1 MTELAA
7 AALVADLEQAVR
19 GGSSER
25 RVEMLRKMTDLF
37 LSDADRLNEQQVKVF
52 DDVLVRLMERIQ
64 SRTLAQLSDQ
74 FADIGSAPREVVR
87 KLAFHDEI
95 EVAGPVLARSK
106 RLSERDLVT
115 IASNAGQGHLLAI
128 TSRPT
133 LNEAVTDALIK
144 RNDTVVSHA
153 LVKNSGARF
162 SDGGYATLVE
172 SAGRDDGLAEQLGL
186 RLDIPA
192 SLLRELL
199 ARASAAVRERLMKL
213 APPEMRE
220 KIAAVV
226 QSIVNEVKI
235 AKPLDYTQAQN
246 AVLALNRAGNLNDS
260 AVNRFALDGNY
271 KNVIAALAL
280 LSATPIEAVEPVVNN
295 PRPDGLIIACRASS
309 LSWSTTTMIIRNRR
323 NCPPVGRDEL
333 EQGRRIFEELSLSA
347 AQRTMRFWSAR
358 GTAKKPGAAALA
370 TQD

>member
-7 AALVADLEQAVR
+7 ATLVADLEQAVR
-19 GGSSER
+19 YGSSQR

-37 LSDADRLNEQQVKVF
+37 LSDADRLSEQQVKVF

-74 FADIGSAPREVVR
+74 FADINSAPREVVR
-87 KLAFHDEI
+87 KLAFHDEV
-95 EVAGPVLARSK
+95 EVAGPVLARST

-144 RNDTVVSHA
+144 RNDKIVSHA
-153 LVKNSGARF
+153 LVRNSGARF

-172 SAGRDDGLAEQLGL
+172 TAGRDDRLAEQLGL

-192 SLLRELL
+192 NLLRDLL
-199 ARASAAVRERLMKL
+199 SKATAAVRDRLMKL
-213 APPEMRE
+213 APPELRE
-220 KIAAVV
+220 RIAAVV
-226 QSIVNEVKI
+226 QAIADEIKP
-235 AKPLDYTQAQN
+235 AKPIDYTHAQN
-246 AVLALNRAGNLNDS
+246 AVLALNRAGNLTDS
-260 AVNRFALDGNY
+260 AVNRFAIEANY
-271 KNVIAALAL
+271 KNVVASIAL
-280 LSATPIEAVEPVVNN
+280 LSSTPVDAIEPVMNN
-295 PRPDGLIIACRASS
+295 PRPDGLIVACKASR
-309 LSWSTTTMIIRNRR
+309 LSWSTTTMIIRNRP
-323 NCPPVGRDEL
+323 NCPPVPREEL
-333 EQGRRIFEELSLSA
+333 EQGRRVFDELSLAA

-358 GTAKKPGAAALA
+358 GAAKKPGAAALA
-370 TQD
+370 S

>member
-1 MTELAA
+1 MTELASS
-7 AALVADLEQAVR
+7 ALIADLEQAVR

-74 FADIGSAPREVVR
+74 FADINTAPREVVR
-87 KLAFHDEI
+87 KLAFHDEL
-95 EVAGPVLARSK
+95 EVAGPVLARST

-133 LNEAVTDALIK
+133 LNEAITDALIQ

-153 LVKNSGARF
+153 LVKNNGAKF

-172 SAGRDDGLAEQLGL
+172 SAGRDEGLAAQLGL

-192 SLLRELL
+192 NLLRELL
-199 ARASAAVRERLMKL
+199 AKATAAVRDRLMRL
-213 APPEMRE
+213 APPELRD

-226 QSIVNEVKI
+226 QSIVDEVKI
-235 AKPLDYTQAQN
+235 ARPIDYTQAQG

-260 AVNRFALDGNY
+260 AVNRFALDLNY
-271 KNVIAALAL
+271 KNVVASLAL
-280 LSATPIEAVEPVVNN
+280 LSSTPIEAIEPVVNN
-295 PRPDGLIIACRASS
+295 PRPDGLICACKASN
-309 LSWSTTTMIIRNRR
+309 LSWSTTTMIIRNRK
-323 NCPPVGRDEL
+323 NCPPVDRGEMD
-333 EQGRRIFEELSLSA
+333 QGRRVFDELSLSA

-358 GTAKKPGAAALA
+358 GTARKAGATAVG
-370 TQD
+370 QH